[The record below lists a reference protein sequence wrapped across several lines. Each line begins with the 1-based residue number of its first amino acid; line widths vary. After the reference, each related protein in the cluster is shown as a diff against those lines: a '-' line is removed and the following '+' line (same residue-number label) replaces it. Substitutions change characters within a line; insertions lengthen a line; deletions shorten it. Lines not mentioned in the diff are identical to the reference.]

1 MLQILYLIAFALIS
15 FLALRNLVG
24 SLVTLGAEQQKAP
37 RRRRRPVPHPE
48 LINDDGEVTD
58 EPLLVI
64 RQTSL
69 DEARS
74 RLDSLY
80 YESPDDMAER

>member
-24 SLVTLGAEQQKAP
+24 SLITLGADQRKAP
-37 RRRRRPVPHPE
+37 RRRRPQAPHPE
-48 LINDDGEVTD
+48 LVNEDGEITD

>member
-1 MLQILYLIAFALIS
+1 MLQILYLVAFAIIFVLTM
-15 FLALRNLVG
+15 RNLVG
-24 SLVTLGAEQQKAP
+24 SLFTLGLEQQRPP
-37 RRRRRPVPHPE
+37 RPRRRPVPHPE
-48 LINDDGEVTD
+48 LVDEHGELTD

-80 YESPDDMAER
+80 RESPDD